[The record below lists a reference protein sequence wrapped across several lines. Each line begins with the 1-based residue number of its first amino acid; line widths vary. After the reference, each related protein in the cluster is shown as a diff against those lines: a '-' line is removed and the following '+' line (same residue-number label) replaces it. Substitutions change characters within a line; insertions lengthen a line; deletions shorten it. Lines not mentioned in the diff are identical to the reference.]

1 MLVDRLLRHP
11 RELSQLVHARA
22 EVAIARLSDRV
33 AFDRHGAGPA
43 LIFVAGAGPWR
54 ESDPTTTETA
64 ELLAELGTTAVVYD
78 RLGRG
83 DSAAA
88 AVLTLEREMA
98 ALAALID
105 TAAPGGGGAV
115 LCGHSSGGSLALHAA
130 ASGLPISGLA
140 LWETPL
146 APPDSGARQLSD
158 DLRGLVEVGD
168 LNGALTLYMKD
179 MPPEILEIVRSIP
192 AMVDQAGSLQPDADS
207 LAWAESASHAEL
219 FAGIR
224 VPVVALVG
232 EQSYDDVIVPA
243 AESIVAS
250 IPTADW
256 KRIAGAEHQ
265 WEPAPMAAE
274 LANFV
279 HRIQS

>member
-1 MLVDRLLRHP
+1 MT
-11 RELSQLVHARA
+11 EFTTTSMG
-22 EVAIARLSDRV
+22 DRV
-33 AFDRHGAGPA
+33 AFDRRGAGPA

-54 ESDPTTTETA
+54 EIDPATTETA
-64 ELLAELGTTAVVYD
+64 ELLAERGVTAIVYD

-83 DSAAA
+83 ESAAA
-88 AVLTLEREMA
+88 GALTLEREMG
-98 ALAALID
+98 ALAALIE
-105 TAAPGGGGAV
+105 AVAPGGDGVV

-130 ASGLPISGLA
+130 ASGLPVAGLA

-146 APPDSGARQLSD
+146 APPGSGAQQLSD
-158 DLRGLVEVGD
+158 DLRGLIDAGN
-168 LNGALTLYMKD
+168 LQGALDLYMKD
-179 MPPEILEIVRSIP
+179 MPPEILEIVKSIP

-207 LAWAESASHAEL
+207 LAWAESAPHAEL
-219 FAGIR
+219 FTGIR

-232 EQSYDDVIVPA
+232 EQSYDDVMVPA

-250 IPTADW
+250 IPTAEW

-274 LANFV
+274 LAAFV
-279 HRIQS
+279 ESIRS